1 MVQVNAMLARR
12 LLCCLPCEKG
22 MTCANSTYNTLQD
35 VVIDDG
41 WWRNTLFS
49 DKIYRCEYEDSCEG
63 GRCSEGHE
71 GVACRVCKA
80 GFHYSAVESKCVE
93 CGSLHAHPLAVAS
106 GICLILLLVAS
117 IYVFR
122 RRRPDLFAKVVRAA
136 EKNLKAMA
144 MDAGSEDVDVID
156 EGLGSMAQPVALSGV
171 QDGLDGAARSP
182 RQPVAR

>member
-35 VVIDDG
+35 AVIDDG

-49 DKIYRCEYEDSCEG
+49 DKLYRCEYDDSCKG

-71 GVACRVCKA
+71 GVACRVCES
-80 GFHYSAVESKCVE
+80 GFYYSAVESKCVE
-93 CGSLHAHPLAVAS
+93 CGSLHAHPLAIAS
-106 GICLILLLVAS
+106 GICLFLLLVAS

-122 RRRPDLFAKVVRAA
+122 RRRPDLFAKVVRGNR
-136 EKNLKAMA
+136 KRDKYT
-144 MDAGSEDVDVID
+144 
-156 EGLGSMAQPVALSGV
+156 
-171 QDGLDGAARSP
+171 
-182 RQPVAR
+182 

>member
-1 MVQVNAMLARR
+1 MGGGAIRCSLTRYTGA
-12 LLCCLPCEKG
+12 
-22 MTCANSTYNTLQD
+22 STKT
-35 VVIDDG
+35 VA
-41 WWRNTLFS
+41 
-49 DKIYRCEYEDSCEG
+49 KG

-71 GVACRVCKA
+71 GVACRVCES
-80 GFHYSAVESKCVE
+80 GFYYSAVESKCVE
-93 CGSLHAHPLAVAS
+93 CGSLHAHPLAIAS

-136 EKNLKAMA
+136 EENLKAMA

-156 EGLGSMAQPVALSGV
+156 EGLGGMAQPVALSGPRT
-171 QDGLDGAARSP
+171 ASTAPRTSP